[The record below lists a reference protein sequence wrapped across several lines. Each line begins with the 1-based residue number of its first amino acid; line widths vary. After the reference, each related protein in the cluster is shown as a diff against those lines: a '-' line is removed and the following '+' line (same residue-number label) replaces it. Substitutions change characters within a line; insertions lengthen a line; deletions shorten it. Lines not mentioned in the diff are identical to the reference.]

1 MKHYP
6 QKVPKHKCKESKGDL
21 VIRALLLTKI
31 DLEHIMEV
39 CFCYEHH
46 QCTSTCINLLLSAIL
61 INLSSD
67 AFLPESLQKAHSQPY
82 KASEAI
88 AWRLVSGVL
97 IPLIYSLI
105 SITNSI
111 IPLLVLQFLFINN
124 KLRWE
129 LLAALYK

>member
-21 VIRALLLTKI
+21 VIRALLLTKT

-61 INLSSD
+61 INLLFPLMYSYLSGCRR
-67 AFLPESLQKAHSQPY
+67 LTRNRIKLVKLQHGG
-82 KASEAI
+82 
-88 AWRLVSGVL
+88 W
-97 IPLIYSLI
+97 
-105 SITNSI
+105 
-111 IPLLVLQFLFINN
+111 
-124 KLRWE
+124 
-129 LLAALYK
+129 